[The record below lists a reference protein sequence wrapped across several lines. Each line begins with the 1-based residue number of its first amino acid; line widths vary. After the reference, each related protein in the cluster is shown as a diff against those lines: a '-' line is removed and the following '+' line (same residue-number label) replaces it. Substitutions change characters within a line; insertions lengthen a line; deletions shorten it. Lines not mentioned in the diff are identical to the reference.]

1 MDFFDFAL
9 TAVAV
14 VFGFVLVFVV
24 ACDIILQ
31 VWDNKNE

>member
-1 MDFFDFAL
+1 MEFLNFAL

-14 VFGFVLVFVV
+14 VFGFVLVLAVS
-24 ACDIILQ
+24 CDIILQ

>member
-1 MDFFDFAL
+1 MEFFNFAL

-14 VFGFVLVFVV
+14 VFGFVLALAV

-31 VWDNKNE
+31 VWDSKNE